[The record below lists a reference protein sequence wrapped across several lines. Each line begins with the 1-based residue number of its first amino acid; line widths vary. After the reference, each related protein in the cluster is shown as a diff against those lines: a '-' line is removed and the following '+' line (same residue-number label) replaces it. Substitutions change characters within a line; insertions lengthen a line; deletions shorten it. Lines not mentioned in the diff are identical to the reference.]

1 MLLSIV
7 RQDLLRLPLP
17 LLSHVAFA
25 EGGSSYTFK
34 SGEFQ
39 MWRKKTK
46 KKVNLQCGGQI
57 ELKHKMV
64 VNLQLKFSDF
74 H

>member
-1 MLLSIV
+1 MLGACILKLVTYFLFLMLLSIV

-39 MWRKKTK
+39 M
-46 KKVNLQCGGQI
+46 
-57 ELKHKMV
+57 
-64 VNLQLKFSDF
+64 
-74 H
+74 